1 MDGVDVARASA
12 SGEDPEGPLGTR
24 AASGVLWLAA
34 QKWVVRAS
42 GIVTLAVLTRT
53 VLPAEFGVVAA
64 AMAVIPLVY
73 LLADLGFST
82 YLLQAD
88 KLDQR
93 SLSTAFWASVA
104 AGAVLSAVL
113 VGSAPLLATVFR
125 IPELAPVLRTL
136 VLAVVPTVLAG
147 VPLSLLRRAM
157 AFRSVA
163 LQGLVA
169 ALLAQAVAVALALL
183 GGGVWALVAQLIVT
197 QWVIAL
203 LAWRSAHWLPSF
215 QLSPAQFRDMAAFG
229 LHVSGVD
236 VVATLRILA
245 ESWIVAVTLGTAAL
259 GLLNISIRLIQVAQE
274 LTAASLIPVSTVV
287 FARVRQSADRLRDT
301 YLKALGVAYAVV
313 SPVMILIVVTAPV
326 SIPLLFGSR
335 WGGSV
340 VPAQALAVAGI
351 ITLGAMLDH
360 GLFYGLGRPGA
371 WLAYAV
377 AVDAATVATTAVAVR
392 WGLGGVAVGFV
403 GVAFAATAVRWVL
416 VGRLLTLPLR
426 RMARPFLTV
435 LVPTVAAMAVGIL
448 VLSAVG
454 PAGRFVALGVVSMVT
469 VVVDV
474 VLLRLV
480 AVGIMR
486 DGLGVLPVP
495 EGYARRISR
504 WLRLDPRGRHR
515 ASRARRGATR
525 GRHRAIGPAVEHP
538 SGL

>member
-1 MDGVDVARASA
+1 MAVDDVDVARASA
-12 SGEDPEGPLGTR
+12 SGEAPEGPLGSR

-53 VLPAEFGVVAA
+53 VLPVEFGVVAA

-88 KLDQR
+88 ELDQR

-104 AGAVLSAVL
+104 AGAVLSAAL
-113 VGSAPLLATVFR
+113 VGSAPLLATAFR
-125 IPELAPVLRTL
+125 TPELAPVLRTL
-136 VLAVVPTVLAG
+136 VLAIVPTVLAG
-147 VPLSLLRRAM
+147 VPLALLRRAM
-157 AFRSVA
+157 AFRTIA
-163 LQGLVA
+163 LQGVVA
-169 ALLAQAVAVALALL
+169 ALLAQGVAIALALL

-197 QWVIAL
+197 QWVIGL

-215 QLSPAQFRDMAAFG
+215 LLSPAQFRDMAAFG

-236 VVATLRILA
+236 VVATLRNLA

-259 GLLNISIRLIQVAQE
+259 GLLNISIRLVQVAQE

-301 YLKALGVAYAVV
+301 YLKALGVGYAAV

-340 VPAQALAVAGI
+340 LPAQALAVAGI
-351 ITLGAMLDH
+351 ITLGATLDH

-377 AVDAATVATTAVAVR
+377 VVDAATVATTAVAVR
-392 WGLGGVAVGFV
+392 WGLVGVAVGFV
-403 GVAFAATAVRWVL
+403 GVAFAATAVRWML

-426 RMARPFLTV
+426 PMARPFLTV
-435 LVPTVAAMAVGIL
+435 LVPTVATMAVGSL
-448 VLSAVG
+448 VLSAVA
-454 PAGRFVALGVVSMVT
+454 PAGRFVALGVASMVT

-480 AVGIMR
+480 AAGIMR

-495 EGYARRISR
+495 ERYARRIRR

-515 ASRARRGATR
+515 ATR
-525 GRHRAIGPAVEHP
+525 GRHRAIGRAAENP
-538 SGL
+538 SGS